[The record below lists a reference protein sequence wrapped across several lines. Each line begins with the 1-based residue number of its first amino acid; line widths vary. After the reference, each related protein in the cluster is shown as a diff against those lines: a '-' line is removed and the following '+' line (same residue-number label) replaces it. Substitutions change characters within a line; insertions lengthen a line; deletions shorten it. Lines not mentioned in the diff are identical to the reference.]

1 MGLGRILI
9 RMELSIRENGWM
21 ICSTG
26 MGLRHGLMDQS
37 MKEFTAK
44 ERNMAKELMF
54 GLTAPSI

>member
-1 MGLGRILI
+1 MGLELILI
-9 RMELSIRENGWM
+9 RMERSIRESGWM

-26 MGLRHGLMDQS
+26 MGLKLGLMDRN
-37 MKEFTAK
+37 MKEFTVK